1 MRRLIDLLN
10 CYHLI
15 IQRAE
20 GAEKEVVTA
29 LTAIKSCGQVQL
41 CSRAGNDVEKV
52 FH

>member
-15 IQRAE
+15 IQGPG
-20 GAEKEVVTA
+20 GAEEEDV
-29 LTAIKSCGQVQL
+29 TAIKSCGQVQL

>member
-15 IQRAE
+15 IQRPE
-20 GAEKEVVTA
+20 GPEKEVVTA
-29 LTAIKSCGQVQL
+29 RKSCGQVQL

>member
-15 IQRAE
+15 IPRLE
-20 GAEKEVVTA
+20 GAEKEVV
-29 LTAIKSCGQVQL
+29 TAIKSCGQVQL